1 MKFLFKLIVLP
12 ILSILA
18 LPLIFLALT
27 YKSVS
32 IPIDDFEGVTAMPL
46 SQMVDEELDTFLT
59 SNDSNSSIGINI
71 AQANA
76 NAMLKAQFLDINDKY
91 LDENATDDEKNYVMK
106 EDFFGY
112 QGSWV
117 RMKDDVIE
125 IESGLHVFVGGFTFK
140 TRLLIAFK
148 LEVSTEEVV
157 LTLDKLT
164 VGNLPLAWTFSTVSW
179 AAERITGQDI
189 KGLIDEQLNGLAE
202 FDPQKREIRIQVDTL
217 LEETMSDDPQSLA
230 LIRSLLAFI
239 EENDLL
245 DIGFVEG
252 EFEARLKLG
261 KTRDVDTPIVVISEA
276 QKILNDEHLKAI
288 FASRVNALVLTGLY
302 SENPYIEL
310 DALTLNRVFE
320 YFMRNAEYPSGV
332 IVEAEVYE
340 GYNMK
345 ALMPFVTITD
355 GFVLN
360 IPLIIEKVDEP
371 TKFFR
376 TVIKIDGS
384 PSVDGNDLLVQLNS
398 LTAGEVSLTA
408 EHIGNIL
415 TMIGDNDIIRDG
427 ALVLEDFDEQMSQAG
442 LNIQNVVVVN
452 GKLRL
457 YISFSDLPYAEIQQ
471 AIQDVISGVAN
482 NPNYSPELNDA
493 LNHVIGS
500 LTDPEAD
507 PEEAV
512 QELLAVI
519 EGLSD
524 EEQEELLND
533 LLAEFE
539 NTDLDFDEIFGLLP

>member
-276 QKILNDEHLKAI
+276 QKILNDEHLQAI

-493 LNHVIGS
+493 LNHVISS

>member
-76 NAMLKAQFLDINDKY
+76 NAMLKAQFLEINDRY

-117 RMKDDVIE
+117 RMKDDVVE

-189 KGLIDEQLNGLAE
+189 KGIIDEQLNGLAE

-276 QKILNDEHLKAI
+276 QKILNDEHLQAI

-332 IVEAEVYE
+332 IVEAEIYE

-360 IPLIIEKVDEP
+360 IPLVIEKVDEP

-384 PSVDGNDLLVQLNS
+384 PSVDGNDLLIQLNS

-493 LNHVIGS
+493 LNNVIGS